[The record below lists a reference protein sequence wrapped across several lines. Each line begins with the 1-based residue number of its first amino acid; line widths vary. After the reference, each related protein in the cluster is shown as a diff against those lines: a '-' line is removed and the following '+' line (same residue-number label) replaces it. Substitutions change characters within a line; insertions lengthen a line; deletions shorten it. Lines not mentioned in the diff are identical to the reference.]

1 MKKRTY
7 KDTQKNGAKAF
18 TDSVIT
24 VVTLLFSFIVSLVTA
39 IVSIEVEFTA
49 FETVSTTLLTFLCS
63 EYFVNKCILQS
74 KYIRGKKER
83 KYWDKVNEYSE
94 KLEEINDY
102 CTEILGDSHG
112 DKDLFVVTCSKA
124 IDNLY
129 YLMRQAAL
137 EKRIE
142 ITSDYIVNSLGVFD
156 ALNITNDKQIEL
168 TFPLDEITPRLIETA
183 EDRKFFETCYKM
195 VTSKKVNCIRVLLI
209 LKDFTLLHDKKLKM
223 LLQFYASVQGYECRY
238 ILKEDFCNAC
248 EHNMIQTTYLDFG
261 IYGPQ
266 MLFRVEEYDPYCG
279 IYSKSETEVKRYSAL
294 FNEVWNFESITHKNP
309 ENAVM
314 PALNP
319 GEFFGKIDR
328 MSDVSAMP
336 TTDSV
341 SSPITSSEGTTV
353 GIQRAA
359 GEQVDQ
365 EVVEEESISEECVFA
380 ENVESNIEE
389 QRVLR

>member
-1 MKKRTY
+1 
-7 KDTQKNGAKAF
+7 
-18 TDSVIT
+18 
-24 VVTLLFSFIVSLVTA
+24 
-39 IVSIEVEFTA
+39 
-49 FETVSTTLLTFLCS
+49 
-63 EYFVNKCILQS
+63 
-74 KYIRGKKER
+74 
-83 KYWDKVNEYSE
+83 
-94 KLEEINDY
+94 
-102 CTEILGDSHG
+102 
-112 DKDLFVVTCSKA
+112 
-124 IDNLY
+124 
-129 YLMRQAAL
+129 
-137 EKRIE
+137 
-142 ITSDYIVNSLGVFD
+142 
-156 ALNITNDKQIEL
+156 
-168 TFPLDEITPRLIETA
+168 
-183 EDRKFFETCYKM
+183 M
-195 VTSKKVNCIRVLLI
+195 VTSKKVNCILVLLI
-209 LKDFTLLHDKKLKM
+209 FKDFTLLHDKKLKM

-389 QRVLR
+389 